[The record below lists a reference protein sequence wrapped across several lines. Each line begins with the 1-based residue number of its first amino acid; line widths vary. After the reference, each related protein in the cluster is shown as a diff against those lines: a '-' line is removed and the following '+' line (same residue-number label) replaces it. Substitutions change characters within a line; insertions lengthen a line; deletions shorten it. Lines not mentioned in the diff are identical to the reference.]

1 MNKKYQVLM
10 MKANDLKEY
19 ANNPRQNIKAVE
31 KVADSIKTYGWRV
44 PIVIDEDNV
53 ILAGHT
59 RLKAAKLLELKE
71 VPVHVAK
78 DLSEEQKTAFRIMDN
93 KSQDFAEWDN
103 HLLGI
108 EFEKLAGGDFDLDMT
123 GFDFKEIEVLTAGM
137 MEFEDPESLVID
149 EDFEELTDI
158 ISSNIRMVQLFLNQE
173 TEPVFQEM
181 ITQLKTR
188 WGAVNLTE
196 AVYQA
201 VERCSKNENL

>member
-1 MNKKYQVLM
+1 M
-10 MKANDLKEY
+10 MKANDLIEY

-44 PIVIDEDNV
+44 PIVIDEDNI

-78 DLSEEQKTAFRIMDN
+78 DLNEEQKTAYRIMDN
-93 KSQDFAEWDN
+93 RSQDFAEWDN
-103 HLLGI
+103 DLLGI
-108 EFEKLAGGDFDLDMT
+108 EFAKLAGGDFDLDMT
-123 GFDFKEIEVLTAGM
+123 GFDFKEIEELTANM
-137 MEFEDPESLVID
+137 MEFEEPETLVLD
-149 EDFEELTDI
+149 EDFEELTDT
-158 ISSNIRMVQLFLNQE
+158 ISSNVRMVNLFLNEE

-181 ITQLKTR
+181 VTQLKAR
-188 WGAVNLTE
+188 WGVVNLTE
-196 AVYQA
+196 TVYQA